1 MRRPKNRGFTLIE
14 LLVVIAI
21 IGILATLLMPALLK
35 AKEKANQTK
44 CGNNMK
50 QVGLAANQ
58 YSDDRRFYPHVTIIN
73 SMDGDYT
80 TTLSAR
86 AFRTLF
92 WYAYIDNPESYICPS
107 SPDMAKPLEPEVKA
121 DTRRFYWS
129 GAALPAAP
137 ANGPPPPMCA
147 LYDAQASGDVAL
159 NNAASVDLSYGW
171 TRRGYTSNATS
182 TNLLAGDRSRI
193 QQATDAGVS
202 AALAAHAGP
211 LLGNHKECM
220 EVVHLDAHTTRVTPT
235 GDTLTTATLSSIAPV
250 AGSQVQ
256 PGFLSVLDDSVQ

>member
-1 MRRPKNRGFTLIE
+1 MRRPHNKGFTLIE

-73 SMDGDYT
+73 TLDGDYT

-92 WYAYIDNPESYICPS
+92 FYAYIDNPESYICPS
-107 SPDMAKPLEPEVKA
+107 SPDMAKGLEPDVKA
-121 DTRRFYWS
+121 DPRKFYWTG
-129 GAALPAAP
+129 GAIVAQPPAP
-137 ANGPPPPMCA
+137 AVVPCP
-147 LYDAQASGDVAL
+147 LYDAVAANDLAL
-159 NNAASVDLSYGW
+159 NNVAEVDLSYGW
-171 TRRGYTSNATS
+171 TRRGYTSNANS
-182 TNLLAGDRSRI
+182 SNLLAGDRSRI
-193 QQATDAGVS
+193 LQGTDQGTGTTTGANHTGS
-202 AALAAHAGP
+202 CT
-211 LLGNHKECM
+211 GNHKECM
-220 EVVHLDAHTTRVTPT
+220 EAVHLDAHTSRFTPN
-235 GDTLTTATLSSIAPV
+235 GDTLTTGTISQITPT
-250 AGSQVQ
+250 AGSTIQV
-256 PGFLSVLDDSVQ
+256 GYLSVLGDDAP